1 MSKDGGYR
9 TDGDG
14 NPLWQGRTLRLGY
27 WHLQQLQK
35 KHVEHVAFSL
45 NGVTLTFS
53 VQDLL
58 SDGVDQY
65 RRESGLPKGN
75 TVFRFDLIP
84 VFSHSELSSEEQAAC
99 GLQGDGAPLMR
110 VQAWLENGSE
120 LVDLSPALS
129 GAQIAFDISA
139 LATREETA
147 ASSNGETETVNG
159 QPVQR
164 AQQETV
170 SSLLQ
175 TAYAT
180 TQREDATQ
188 QELDEALQVWQETVQ
203 QTGCGLH
210 LFRNEQDETLS
221 TRLIVPYTLS
231 EQGSALYAA
240 LMRTKPYLTAAFQQ
254 SGLYGCN
261 LH

>member
-1 MSKDGGYR
+1 M
-9 TDGDG
+9 
-14 NPLWQGRTLRLGY
+14 
-27 WHLQQLQK
+27 
-35 KHVEHVAFSL
+35 AFSL

-53 VQDLL
+53 LRDLV

-65 RRESGLPKGN
+65 RRQSGLPKGN

-84 VFSHSELSSEEQAAC
+84 VFSNSELSAQEQAAYT
-99 GLQGDGAPLMR
+99 LQGDGAPLMR
-110 VQAWLENGSE
+110 VQTWLENGSE
-120 LVDLSPALS
+120 LIDLSPALS
-129 GAQIAFDISA
+129 GAQIAFDVSA
-139 LATREETA
+139 LANQQESG
-147 ASSNGETETVNG
+147 ASSNSETETVNG
-159 QPVQR
+159 QPVKQTS
-164 AQQETV
+164 QESV
-170 SSLLQ
+170 ASLLQ
-175 TAYAT
+175 TAYAA

-188 QELDEALQVWQETVQ
+188 QELDEALRVWREAVQ

-210 LFRNEQDETLS
+210 LFQKEKDEALS
-221 TRLIVPYTLS
+221 SRLIVPYTLS